1 MNVISVKALA
11 HLVKEERRSRGWT
24 QAELAKRAGVSRDWM
39 IGLEKA
45 KPSVELALVLRTLK
59 ALELSLTASPSS
71 PAVSPSSRYLDS
83 LKSHN
88 TPQNTHQGDED

>member
-1 MNVISVKALA
+1 MNVISVKELA
-11 HLVKEERRSRGWT
+11 HLVKKERQSKGWT

-59 ALELSLTASPSS
+59 ALNLKLTATSSSPPASLTG
-71 PAVSPSSRYLDS
+71 RYLDS
-83 LKSHN
+83 LKSRDSLK
-88 TPQNTHQGDED
+88 NTHQGDEN